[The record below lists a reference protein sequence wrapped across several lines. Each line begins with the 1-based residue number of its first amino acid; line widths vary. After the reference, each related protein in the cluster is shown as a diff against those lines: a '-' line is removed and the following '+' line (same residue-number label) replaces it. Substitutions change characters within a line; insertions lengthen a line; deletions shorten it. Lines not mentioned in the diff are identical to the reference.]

1 MKLTEISIE
10 INSSNNVHSNVHE
23 LDQNRINKELSVK
36 PKQSRLRKNKYS
48 IKRSLMD
55 EINTTIL
62 QKEIDKDKRLN
73 ARLVAI
79 QKRKNR

>member
-23 LDQNRINKELSVK
+23 LDQKRINKELSVK

-48 IKRSLMD
+48 IKRSIMD